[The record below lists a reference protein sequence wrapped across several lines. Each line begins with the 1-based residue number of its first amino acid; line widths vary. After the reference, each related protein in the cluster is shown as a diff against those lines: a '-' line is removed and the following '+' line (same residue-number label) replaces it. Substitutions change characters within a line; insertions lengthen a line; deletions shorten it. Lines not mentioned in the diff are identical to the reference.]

1 MSTVPS
7 LSFSTSNKR
16 KPILICDGFIFQLN
30 RTRPK
35 LKYWRCKD
43 RTCSAYIHTNHKNQY
58 VGKSGDHNVHLPVP
72 EQVEVA
78 MFKEKVKE
86 RVVKETTAIGKIYD
100 KEMASLNLSDGAL
113 GLTPLADEA
122 KASLNRLRRQTTPP
136 LPTSSCFDVPDAYST
151 TTSGAQ
157 FLFSDTVVRKK
168 RMMLFATDEQLRMLF
183 SAKTIMIDGTFS
195 ASVPHFNQVFSLH
208 CIKYG
213 YNFPCVIGLL
223 PGRTASIYKQVFEV
237 LDAAAQRLNCKF
249 NPNKIMSDF
258 EQALI
263 KTIVS
268 YFPNAKH
275 SGCFFHYTQC
285 LNRRIQTLGLSR
297 FYNNDEEIRSLCRHL
312 MALPLM
318 PLEDVQRAFET
329 LSEEAPVELQPF
341 FEYFEDWWMKK
352 VPFRLWNVSNLKVK
366 TNNNVESWHSRFN
379 KRIEKNHPN
388 FWSFVNT
395 LKQEEV
401 HFRQQLI
408 HGNSGKLKKA
418 SKKTCTMQD
427 KLKELRRRYDE
438 QTIKL
443 NEYHN
448 ELSKLIGTK

>member
-16 KPILICDGFIFQLN
+16 KPILICDGFSFQLN

-113 GLTPLADEA
+113 GLIPLADEA

-223 PGRTASIYKQVFEV
+223 PGRTASIYKQVFE
-237 LDAAAQRLNCKF
+237 
-249 NPNKIMSDF
+249 
-258 EQALI
+258 
-263 KTIVS
+263 
-268 YFPNAKH
+268 FPNAKH

-408 HGNSGKLKKA
+408 HGNSKLKKGV
-418 SKKTCTMQD
+418 
-427 KLKELRRRYDE
+427 KE
-438 QTIKL
+438 
-443 NEYHN
+443 NMHHA
-448 ELSKLIGTK
+448 G